1 MRDMLIHEYFG
12 IDLEV
17 VWYTAQHDLP
27 NLKNKISELRKNLD

>member
-17 VWYTAQHDLP
+17 VWHTAQQDLP
-27 NLKNKISELRKNLD
+27 NLKNKISELIKNLD